1 METNVCFN
9 LAMRKSNR
17 LVNQFYEAR
26 LSELNLKSG
35 QFSIL
40 RAVNFMQPTT
50 NKELQGVLVIDQ
62 TTLTRNLKPLL
73 RDGYLKL
80 SADPNDARVKLIS
93 HTAQGKVLY
102 ESAIP
107 IWKKAQE
114 DIVEK
119 LGEAE
124 AKNILTL
131 SQSLVKALA
140 SS

>member
-1 METNVCFN
+1 
-9 LAMRKSNR
+9 MRKSSR

-40 RAVNFMQPTT
+40 RAVNFKQPTT
-50 NKELQGVLVIDQ
+50 NKELQGILVIDQ
-62 TTLTRNLKPLL
+62 TTLTRNLKPLF

-80 SADPNDARVKLIS
+80 SADPDDARVKLIS
-93 HTAQGKVLY
+93 HTSQGKALY
-102 ESAIP
+102 ESALP

-114 DIVEK
+114 DIAEK
-119 LGEAE
+119 LGQAE
-124 AKNILTL
+124 VNNILTL